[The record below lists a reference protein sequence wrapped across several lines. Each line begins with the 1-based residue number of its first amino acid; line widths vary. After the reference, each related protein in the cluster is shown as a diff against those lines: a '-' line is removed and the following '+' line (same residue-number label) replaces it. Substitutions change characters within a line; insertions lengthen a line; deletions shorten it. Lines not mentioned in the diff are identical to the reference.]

1 MAESAPSFPLEL
13 LAPPDPARLPL
24 PPAARAD
31 AGVRLL
37 RGAAYAV
44 PEGSRPLEMDLWLP
58 AEPSG
63 PSPVVV
69 FVHGGAWRTGLR
81 DDAGPRFRQW
91 APGPFARLVRA
102 GFAVACPD
110 YRLSGEAP
118 YPAQLDDLRSA
129 LAWLHTRSAELGLDT
144 SRTVLWGESAGGHLA
159 ALAALTAAARPGT
172 AGVRGCAVWYAP
184 SDLTRLAEDHPPG
197 AFDPADPAS
206 FEALLIGAA
215 LADAPGRARA
225 ASPVHRVTAGA
236 PPFLVL
242 HGTADTVVPHAQGER
257 LATALR
263 EAGVP
268 VDFRP
273 VEGGDHLWVGLSE
286 EEVESCFA
294 ATVEF
299 AARCGGQ
306 GTERRPEV

>member
-1 MAESAPSFPLEL
+1 M
-13 LAPPDPARLPL
+13 
-24 PPAARAD
+24 
-31 AGVRLL
+31 
-37 RGAAYAV
+37 RGLV
-44 PEGSRPLEMDLWLP
+44 P
-58 AEPSG
+58 
-63 PSPVVV
+63 
-69 FVHGGAWRTGLR
+69 
-81 DDAGPRFRQW
+81 
-91 APGPFARLVRA
+91 
-102 GFAVACPD
+102 
-110 YRLSGEAP
+110 
-118 YPAQLDDLRSA
+118 
-129 LAWLHTRSAELGLDT
+129 
-144 SRTVLWGESAGGHLA
+144 
-159 ALAALTAAARPGT
+159 
-172 AGVRGCAVWYAP
+172 P

-197 AFDPADPAS
+197 AFDPAAPAS

-242 HGTADTVVPHAQGER
+242 HGTADTIVPHAQGER

-268 VDFRP
+268 VGFRP

-286 EEVESCFA
+286 EEVERCFA